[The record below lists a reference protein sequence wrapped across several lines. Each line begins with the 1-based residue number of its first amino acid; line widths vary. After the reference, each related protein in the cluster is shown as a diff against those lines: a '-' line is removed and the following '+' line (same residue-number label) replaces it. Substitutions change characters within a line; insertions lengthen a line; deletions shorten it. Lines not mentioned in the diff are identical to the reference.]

1 MKKIP
6 DSGHRLL
13 TRAEVAEMFQVS
25 PSTVT
30 RWAEA
35 GKLPV
40 VKTLGGHRRYD
51 AEVILELTRHFT
63 AESFQQADITIN
75 EEPIMEKIAI
85 DVPAMYGDHHVLE
98 VRGILLAAAGVKEVY
113 ASSCFRS
120 VEVSFD
126 PGQTNA
132 DEITHLLDE
141 AGYLEP
147 LRVPAES
154 GVAVT
159 EENGQKAF
167 FRHTTAFEQAKQV
180 VSFAQNVAYTER
192 VLWPCPGVGVLR
204 GLDLEQEVSNG

>member
-75 EEPIMEKIAI
+75 EEPIMEKIVI

-98 VRGILLAAAGVKEVY
+98 ARRILLAVAGVKEVY

-126 PGQTNA
+126 PHQTNA
-132 DEITHLLDE
+132 DEVTHILDE

-147 LRVPAES
+147 LPVPAET

-159 EENGQKAF
+159 EANGQTTF
-167 FRHTTAFEQAKQV
+167 FRHTTAFEQTKHV
-180 VSFAQNVAYTER
+180 VGFAQNVKYTER